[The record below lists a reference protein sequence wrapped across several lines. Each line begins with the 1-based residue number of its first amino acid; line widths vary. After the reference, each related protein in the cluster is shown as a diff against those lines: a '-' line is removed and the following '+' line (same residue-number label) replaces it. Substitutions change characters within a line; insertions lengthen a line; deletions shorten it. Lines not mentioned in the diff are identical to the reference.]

1 MPSLFVTVTR
11 VSDGYARTLELRHD
25 GAFFELDRD
34 FVSRRMPRMAAHLRV
49 CRRNGVR
56 VFRCDGRALIRV
68 LRGNPLQLEIRGRR
82 PSLLGRDMRARD
94 VEGSIVKLCTPDHV
108 EGHEHTRFDVS
119 VLVGMD
125 LTDAPPDSPGRHS

>member
-11 VSDGYARTLELRHD
+11 VSDGYARTLELRRD

-56 VFRCDGRALIRV
+56 VIRRDGRALIRV
-68 LRGNPLQLEIRGRR
+68 LRGNPLHIGARSRR
-82 PSLLGRDMRARD
+82 PSLLSRDMRARD
-94 VEGSIVKLCTPDHV
+94 VDGSVVKLCTLDHV
-108 EGHEHTRFDVS
+108 EGHEHTRFNIT
-119 VLVGMD
+119 VLVGIDMAD
-125 LTDAPPDSPGRHS
+125 TPPDSP

>member
-11 VSDGYARTLELRHD
+11 VSDGYARTLELRRD

-56 VFRCDGRALIRV
+56 VFRRDGRALIRV
-68 LRGNPLQLEIRGRR
+68 MRGNPLHIRGRGSRR

-94 VEGSIVKLCTPDHV
+94 VDKSVVKLCTLDRV

-125 LTDAPPDSPGRHS
+125 ITDAPPDSP

>member
-1 MPSLFVTVTR
+1 MTSLFVTMTR
-11 VSDGYARTLELRHD
+11 VSDGYARTLELRRD

-56 VFRCDGRALIRV
+56 VFRRDGRALIRV
-68 LRGNPLQLEIRGRR
+68 MRGNPLHLEVRGRR

-94 VEGSIVKLCTPDHV
+94 VDKSVVKLCTLDRV

-119 VLVGMD
+119 VLEGEEFVDM
-125 LTDAPPDSPGRHS
+125 PPDSP